1 MRALIPRLLIGA
13 LLLGVLGFWIAWEFE
28 TNVRLCANIAPL
40 RDRAAQIAR
49 VSAENRRLLAEV
61 ARLNTL
67 RREQA
72 DVVHSLALKRAEATG
87 QQAPGFKSAS
97 EWKNS
102 GNATPTHAY
111 ETYVW
116 AIDHADMGA
125 LAGVLAITPE
135 QKAKLTAIFSSLP
148 DDARET
154 YGSPEM
160 MFALL
165 YANRNPVWFSATDVS
180 GETSQFGGAATRLT
194 VDLQYAGG
202 QIREHEFYLA
212 RSADGWKKY
221 LPDEEVDDTLSSQ
234 LGTEATGSK

>member
-1 MRALIPRLLIGA
+1 MPRLLIAA
-13 LLLGVLGFWIAWEFE
+13 LLLGALGFWIVREFE
-28 TNVRLCANIAPL
+28 TNARLNTNMIPL
-40 RDRAAQIAR
+40 RDRATQIAR
-49 VSAENRRLLAEV
+49 VRAENRRLLAEV

-72 DVVHSLALKRAEATG
+72 DVIHTLALKRAEATG

-97 EWKNS
+97 EWRNL
-102 GNATPTHAY
+102 GNTTPSHAY

-125 LAGVLAITPE
+125 LAGVLGITPE

-165 YANRNPVWFSATDVS
+165 YANRNPVWFSAADVS
-180 GETSQFGGAATRLT
+180 GETPQFGGAATRLT

-202 QIREHEFYLA
+202 QIREHEFYFA

-221 LPDEEVDDTLSSQ
+221 LPDEEVDYTLSSQ
-234 LGTEATGSK
+234 LGTETTGSN